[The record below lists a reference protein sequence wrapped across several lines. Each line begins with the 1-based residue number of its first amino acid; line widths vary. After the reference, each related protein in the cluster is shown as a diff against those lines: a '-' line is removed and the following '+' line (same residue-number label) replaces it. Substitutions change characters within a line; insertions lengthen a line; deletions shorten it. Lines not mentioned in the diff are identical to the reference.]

1 MAATSYR
8 VLCGV
13 LGAALLLGGFGLFA
27 SFFGYHAPA
36 SESPIPTGPVGYYWV
51 ATSGCAFVAWGG
63 CLLAAS
69 RRPEGGRAAGTWS
82 ALGLVMLALIRMVAW
97 IVGDYYVWPGEL
109 ARTESV
115 VFLLLAL
122 AFVWLR
128 PAPTDMRPANV
139 ALEQA

>member
-1 MAATSYR
+1 VAATSYR

-13 LGAALLLGGFGLFA
+13 LGAALLLGGLGLFA

-63 CLLAAS
+63 CLLAAA

-82 ALGLVMLALIRMVAW
+82 ALGLVMLALMRMVAW

-128 PAPTDMRPANV
+128 PAPTDLRPAPV